1 MKKIL
6 QQYSIN
12 VLGLDEKSHEFEFEG
27 NDDFF
32 ESFDQDIIES
42 GQFKLALVLDKSSS
56 MMRLDYHI
64 TGALNLICDRSLE
77 VFEELLDLSEQYV
90 YKFGD
95 RNEVVSEDVEIIPFG
110 TAEINIARDIFDYI
124 GLSVPM
130 KKLHP
135 KFRDESEDDS
145 GLVFSSENPSISQNE
160 EEKKEQSNPMWDA
173 LKDFKKKL

>member
-1 MKKIL
+1 MKKIH

-27 NDDFF
+27 KDDFF

-42 GQFKLALVLDKSSS
+42 GEFKLALVLDKSSS

-64 TGALNLICDRSLE
+64 TGTLKLICDRSLE
-77 VFEELLDLSEQYV
+77 VFEEPLNISEQYV

-135 KFRDESEDDS
+135 KFRDESEEAS
-145 GLVFSSENPSISQNE
+145 GLVFSSENPDVSQKE
-160 EEKKEQSNPMWDA
+160 EERKEESNPMWDA